1 MDVNKILLS
10 DDIWNKIYCNQLNA
24 ISINALQKIQFDDLV
39 NILQR
44 LLPQKSDVH
53 KKSDVVNLIIRHM
66 IKNGYKVCGSG
77 LVDIINTDNYGFIR
91 SYENN
96 YFPNNDDVFI
106 HGKKIRQYNIRQSDL
121 IAYMI
126 TDASDNDKRLSISSV
141 VSIHGVAADKFIK
154 YRAVFEDL
162 VPCYPDKKI
171 DIANSVEKQNPSD
184 IVILKILDIF
194 CPIGFGQR
202 GLIIAPPKTGKTT
215 IFMALADIVST
226 NFNNVHVLVLLID
239 ERPEEVTDMK
249 KRVGD
254 KCAVFYSDFNESISR
269 HIYIAELCVEYA
281 KRLCEIGHNVVIFM
295 DSLTRLAR
303 AYNNHSSNNTRI
315 LTGGVDSMALQ
326 KAKKL
331 FGIARNTERGGTITI
346 IATCL
351 INTGSK
357 MDDVIFE
364 EFKGTGNLDI
374 MLDRS
379 IADRGIF
386 PAIDII
392 KSGTRKH
399 NLLVDRITYEKVQH
413 IRKFIAK
420 SKQPDA
426 IDFIVRKIYATRH
439 DRSILDDMDLTG
451 K

>member
-1 MDVNKILLS
+1 M
-10 DDIWNKIYCNQLNA
+10 
-24 ISINALQKIQFDDLV
+24 
-39 NILQR
+39 
-44 LLPQKSDVH
+44 
-53 KKSDVVNLIIRHM
+53 
-66 IKNGYKVCGSG
+66 
-77 LVDIINTDNYGFIR
+77 
-91 SYENN
+91 
-96 YFPNNDDVFI
+96 
-106 HGKKIRQYNIRQSDL
+106 
-121 IAYMI
+121 
-126 TDASDNDKRLSISSV
+126 
-141 VSIHGVAADKFIK
+141 
-154 YRAVFEDL
+154 
-162 VPCYPDKKI
+162 
-171 DIANSVEKQNPSD
+171 
-184 IVILKILDIF
+184 ILKILDIF

-226 NFNNVHVLVLLID
+226 NLHNVHVLVLLID

-254 KCAVFYSDFNESISR
+254 KCKLFYSDFNEPIGR
-269 HIYIAELCVEYA
+269 HIYIAELCIEYA

-303 AYNNHSSNNTRI
+303 AYNNHSTNNTRI

-331 FGIARNTERGGTITI
+331 FGIARNTEGGGTITI

-351 INTGSK
+351 VNTGSK

-379 IADRGIF
+379 IADKGIF

-399 NLLVDRITYEKVQH
+399 YLLVDNITYEKVKH
-413 IRKFIAK
+413 IRKFISR
-420 SKQPDA
+420 SKQPDS
-426 IDFIVRKIYATRH
+426 IDFIVRKIHATRR
-439 DRSILDDMDLTG
+439 DRSILDDMDLTNN